1 MPVDI
6 LLVDDHSIIR
16 DGIKAILRGSSEFHV
31 SSEARSGAEAVE
43 ICSRLKPPIVLMDI
57 NLPGLGGIEAT
68 IQILRNAP
76 ATRIIMLS
84 MYDDRNSVLSA
95 LRAGARGFV
104 LKSASENDLMDALR
118 AVANGGSYLSPLVSD
133 RLVSDLRN
141 KDAQRRPEG
150 QTLTPREIQILRL
163 VADGKTSK
171 EIAVLL
177 NLEVNTVRTY
187 RKTLMKKLGVSNT
200 AGLVKFSLSSDTWL
214 PAASTGGEK

>member
-16 DGIKAILRGSSEFHV
+16 DGIKAILRGSTEFRV
-31 SSEARSGAEAVE
+31 SCEARSGSEAVE
-43 ICSRLKPPIVLMDI
+43 ICGRLKPPIVLMDI

-68 IQILRNAP
+68 IQILRGSP
-76 ATRIIMLS
+76 ATRVVMLS
-84 MYDDRNSVLSA
+84 MYDDRNSVLNA

-104 LKSASENDLMDALR
+104 LKSASENDLLDALR

-141 KDAQRRPEG
+141 KDTQRRPEG

-163 VADGKTSK
+163 VSDGKTSK

-200 AGLVKFSLSSDTWL
+200 AGLVKFSLSSDSWL
-214 PAASTGGEK
+214 PASSGAE

>member
-16 DGIKAILRGSSEFHV
+16 DGIKAILRGSTEFHV

-43 ICSRLKPPIVLMDI
+43 ICGRLKPPIVLMDI

-68 IQILRNAP
+68 IQILRGSP
-76 ATRIIMLS
+76 ATRVVMLS
-84 MYDDRNSVLSA
+84 MYDDRNSVLNA

-104 LKSASENDLMDALR
+104 LKSASENDLLDALR

-141 KDAQRRPEG
+141 KDTQRRPEG

-200 AGLVKFSLSSDTWL
+200 AGLVKFSLSSDAWL
-214 PAASTGGEK
+214 PATGGE